1 MKITLVMV
9 IYETQTCGHDG
20 YERMKLWIDK
30 LTWER
35 AINNQMH
42 MCMGVVLVG
51 IMYPPPDGNYS
62 AFFFVVFLDRQLLQ
76 EFFLENF
83 FLRTT
88 FPYKKGF
95 SSLICIFFSSKQ
107 S

>member
-62 AFFFVVFLDRQLLQ
+62 AFFFLWCFSIGN
-76 EFFLENF
+76 FSKNF
-83 FLRTT
+83 F
-88 FPYKKGF
+88 
-95 SSLICIFFSSKQ
+95 
-107 S
+107 